1 MKLVS
6 PIVANIIILHL
17 KHLLITEPVPVPPCS
32 SLGWSWQ
39 GTCAVLGTFFFAL
52 TLDAVQSSTHTPLLS
67 LLDEQR
73 EAAERNQ
80 RFNISSKNF

>member
-39 GTCAVLGTFFFAL
+39 GTCAVLGTFFF
-52 TLDAVQSSTHTPLLS
+52 LL
-67 LLDEQR
+67 
-73 EAAERNQ
+73 
-80 RFNISSKNF
+80 